1 MSSALALIAAAKPA
15 GGAAVGQIVIAN
27 VMAIVASSVLLWLV
41 MGHRLGR
48 REHLAKAAAF
58 AERAAGLPGWVALPS
73 FLALVSLMVALLG
86 MYWDISLH
94 IDDGRDPGPLANPA
108 HYLIL
113 AGLFGIFCAG
123 FIAMALPRERERP
136 ADTFVRIN
144 AGWYAPLGGVLM
156 TSCAGFALLG
166 FPLDDVWHRL
176 FGQDVTLWGPTH
188 LMLFGGA
195 ALTLIGMAVLTVE
208 GIRARKSSGLET
220 VPALAYFRRASLMGG
235 LLIGL
240 STWQGEFDFGVPQF
254 QMIFQPMLIA
264 SAAGVA
270 LVCARVWIGRG
281 GALSTVAFFLAVRGG
296 IALIVGPIFG
306 ETMPAL
312 PLYLAEAA
320 CVEVAGLY
328 FGARRPLPLGIAS
341 GLGIGTVGFAAEY
354 GWTNLVYR
362 NPWNSNLLPEG
373 VLLAVAAGVAGGV
386 AGALVGAALCGRLP
400 ERRIARP
407 AALAAFAVIAG
418 LTLNGLITTEPSGY
432 SARVKLTNVRP
443 APDREVSARVR
454 ITPASA
460 ADDARWLNATS
471 WQGGGLVV
479 NKLKKVSEGVYRTS
493 EPLPVSG
500 DWKTTIRLQTGR
512 SVLGVPVYFPSDP
525 AIPAP
530 KVAAPSSFD
539 RPFVKDHTLLQR
551 EQKKGVPG
559 FLTLAA
565 YIAVFLIWAGM
576 VAVCAWG
583 LARLGRAL
591 SGSDSSP
598 RDPESGAAERAPRA
612 DQPEPTPA

>member
-27 VMAIVASSVLLWLV
+27 LMAIAASALLLWLV
-41 MGHRLGR
+41 MGHRSGR
-48 REHLAKAAAF
+48 REHLAKAAGF
-58 AERAAGLPGWVALPS
+58 AERVAGLPGWVALPS
-73 FLALVSLMVALLG
+73 FLSLVSLLVALLG

-123 FIAMALPRERERP
+123 FIAMALPRGRERP

-195 ALTLIGMAVLTVE
+195 ALTLIGMSVLTVE

-220 VPALAYFRRASLMGG
+220 IPSLAYFRRASLMGG
-235 LLIGL
+235 FLIGL

-264 SAAGVA
+264 MAAGVA

-281 GALSTVAFFLAVRGG
+281 GALATVAFFLAVRGA
-296 IALIVGPIFG
+296 ISLIVGPVFG
-306 ETMPAL
+306 ETTPAL

-320 CVEVAGLY
+320 CVELVGLY
-328 FGARRPLPLGIAS
+328 FGTRRPLPLGIAS
-341 GLGIGTVGFAAEY
+341 GIGIGTVGFAAEY

-362 NPWNSNLLPEG
+362 NPWNANLLPEG
-373 VLLAVAAGVAGGV
+373 VLLAVAAGIAGGV

-400 ERRIARP
+400 ERRVARP
-407 AALAAFAVIAG
+407 AALAAFAILAG

-432 SARVKLTNVRP
+432 GASVKLTDVRP
-443 APDREVSARVR
+443 APDREVSAKVR

-479 NKLKKVSEGVYRTS
+479 NKLKKVSEGVYRTT

-512 SVLGVPVYFPSDP
+512 SVLGMPVYFPSDP

-530 KVAAPSSFD
+530 KVAAPAQFD

-551 EQKKGVPG
+551 EQKKGVPSWLTTVAPLIVLMIG
-559 FLTLAA
+559 VGLLTLLSA
-565 YIAVFLIWAGM
+565 
-576 VAVCAWG
+576 G
-583 LARLGRAL
+583 LARLGRP
-591 SGSDSSP
+591 GRP
-598 RDPESGAAERAPRA
+598 QDPEPAPRREPAPLPGAAK
-612 DQPEPTPA
+612 PA